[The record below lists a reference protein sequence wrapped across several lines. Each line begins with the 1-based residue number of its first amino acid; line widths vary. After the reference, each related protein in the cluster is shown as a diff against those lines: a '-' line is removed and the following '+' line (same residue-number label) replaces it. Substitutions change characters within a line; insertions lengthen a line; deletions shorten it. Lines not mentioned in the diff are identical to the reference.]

1 MTESQSDTNGM
12 KRIYVLQPRFIF
24 HRFAFI
30 PRFHLRD
37 SGRYP
42 PPYLVAGAVSFHF
55 ILFFHS
61 NSIPSPLP
69 THTNQLE
76 TIERRKEKTVSRSNY
91 RGCWCC
97 FFGDVFGTKKGDLQR
112 FYEAARLRKNASWC
126 RIIEGGQR
134 SKDRL
139 SLSFS
144 LLFQEK
150 KKESWKQDSTRD
162 GILINMKTTTTV
174 PVMPETGWS

>member
-1 MTESQSDTNGM
+1 MEKRRKIQNSGGRIEDTTSIVPSNFIECNDDRSVIELRSGEGRKSHGTSPRSGKSMTESQSDTNGM

-76 TIERRKEKTVSRSNY
+76 TIERREGKRPF
-91 RGCWCC
+91 RG
-97 FFGDVFGTKKGDLQR
+97 
-112 FYEAARLRKNASWC
+112 
-126 RIIEGGQR
+126 RIIADADVAFLET
-134 SKDRL
+134 
-139 SLSFS
+139 SLERRKGTYSVS
-144 LLFQEK
+144 T
-150 KKESWKQDSTRD
+150 KQPGLERTHRD
-162 GILINMKTTTTV
+162 VG
-174 PVMPETGWS
+174 

>member
-1 MTESQSDTNGM
+1 MEKRRKIQNSGGRIEDTTSIVPSNFIECNDDRSVIELRSGEGRKSHGTSPRSGKSMTESQSDTNGM

-76 TIERRKEKTVSRSNY
+76 TIERGGKDYFEVELSRM
-91 RGCWCC
+91 
-97 FFGDVFGTKKGDLQR
+97 LM
-112 FYEAARLRKNASWC
+112 
-126 RIIEGGQR
+126 
-134 SKDRL
+134 
-139 SLSFS
+139 
-144 LLFQEK
+144 LLFWRRLWNEERGPTAFLRSSQA
-150 KKESWKQDSTRD
+150 
-162 GILINMKTTTTV
+162 
-174 PVMPETGWS
+174 